1 MKDIGYLMREKR
13 EAWEIALERYQQLL
27 ALEATGNIK
36 SPPMS
41 GMPSG
46 GGDGDKTYK
55 LLDDIERARKRAASL
70 RDDYMMA
77 RNVLLAR
84 LRREFEDPRDFK
96 IIWQYVIECESAQN
110 VSRWND
116 TSVNNVYKLK
126 SKYKKVLKVLE
137 AEKYL

>member
-1 MKDIGYLMREKR
+1 MKDIGHLMREKR
-13 EAWEIALERYQQLL
+13 EAWELALERYQQLL

-84 LRREFEDPRDFK
+84 LRREFEDPRDFRV
-96 IIWQYVIECESAQN
+96 IWQYVIEGESAQN

-116 TSVNNVYKLK
+116 TTVNNVYKLK
-126 SKYKKVLKVLE
+126 CKYKKVLE

>member
-1 MKDIGYLMREKR
+1 MKDIGCLMREKR
-13 EAWEIALERYQQLL
+13 EAWELALERYQQLL

-55 LLDDIERARKRAASL
+55 LLDGIERAKQRAASL
-70 RDDYMMA
+70 RDDYMLA

-84 LRREFEDPRDFK
+84 LRREFEDPRDFR
-96 IIWQYVIECESAQN
+96 IIWQYVIEGESAQN

-116 TSVNNVYKLK
+116 TTVNNVYKLK
-126 SKYKKVLKVLE
+126 SKYKKVLE

>member
-1 MKDIGYLMREKR
+1 MKDIGCLMREKR
-13 EAWEIALERYQQLL
+13 EAWELALERYQQLL
-27 ALEATGNIK
+27 ALEVTGNIK

-55 LLDDIERARKRAASL
+55 LLDDIERARQRAASL
-70 RDDYMMA
+70 RDDYVMA

-96 IIWQYVIECESAQN
+96 IIWQYVIERESAQN

-116 TSVNNVYKLK
+116 TTVNNVYKLK
-126 SKYKKVLKVLE
+126 SKYKKVLE

>member
-1 MKDIGYLMREKR
+1 MKDIVYLMREKR
-13 EAWEIALERYQQLL
+13 EAWELALERYQQLL

-46 GGDGDKTYK
+46 GGDGDKNYK
-55 LLDDIERARKRAASL
+55 LLDDIERARQRAASL

-84 LRREFEDPRDFK
+84 LRREFEDPRDFR
-96 IIWQYVIECESAQN
+96 IIWQYVIEGESAQN

-126 SKYKKVLKVLE
+126 SKYKKVLE

>member
-1 MKDIGYLMREKR
+1 MKDIGCLMREKR
-13 EAWEIALERYQQLL
+13 EAWEMALERYQQLL

-55 LLDDIERARKRAASL
+55 LLDDIERARQRAASL
-70 RDDYMMA
+70 RDEYMLA

-84 LRREFEDPRDFK
+84 LRREFEDPRDFRV
-96 IIWQYVIECESAQN
+96 IWQYVVEGESAQN

-126 SKYKKVLKVLE
+126 SKYKKVLE

>member
-1 MKDIGYLMREKR
+1 MKDIGYLMREKL
-13 EAWEIALERYQQLL
+13 EAWELALERYQQLL

-55 LLDDIERARKRAASL
+55 LLDDIERARQRAASL

-84 LRREFEDPRDFK
+84 LRREFEDPRDFR
-96 IIWQYVIECESAQN
+96 IIWQYVIEGESAQN

-126 SKYKKVLKVLE
+126 SKYKKVLE

>member
-1 MKDIGYLMREKR
+1 MKDIGHLMREKR
-13 EAWEIALERYQQLL
+13 EAWELALERYQRLL

-46 GGDGDKTYK
+46 GVDGDKTYE
-55 LLDDIERARKRAASL
+55 LLDEIERVWQRAVSL
-70 RDDYMMA
+70 RKDYMLA
-77 RNVLLAR
+77 RHVLIAR

-96 IIWQYVIECESAQN
+96 IIWQYVIEGESVQN
-110 VSRWND
+110 VSRWNG
-116 TSVNNVYKLK
+116 TTPNNVYKLK
-126 SKYKKVLKVLE
+126 SKYKKVLE

>member
-1 MKDIGYLMREKR
+1 MKDIGCLMREKR
-13 EAWEIALERYQQLL
+13 EAWELALERYQQLL

-55 LLDDIERARKRAASL
+55 LLDDIERARQRAASL

-84 LRREFEDPRDFK
+84 LRREFEDPRDFR
-96 IIWQYVIECESAQN
+96 IIWQYVIEGESAQN

-126 SKYKKVLKVLE
+126 YKYKKVLE

>member
-1 MKDIGYLMREKR
+1 MKDIGHLMREKR
-13 EAWEIALERYQQLL
+13 EAWELALERYQQLL

-46 GGDGDKTYK
+46 GGDVDKTYK
-55 LLDDIERARKRAASL
+55 LLDDIERARQRAASL
-70 RDDYMMA
+70 RDDYMLA

-84 LRREFEDPRDFK
+84 LRREFEDPRDFR
-96 IIWQYVIECESAQN
+96 IIWQYVIEGESAQN

-126 SKYKKVLKVLE
+126 SKYKKVLE

>member
-1 MKDIGYLMREKR
+1 MKDIGHLMREKR
-13 EAWEIALERYQQLL
+13 EAWELALERYQQLL

-55 LLDDIERARKRAASL
+55 LLDDIERARQRAASL
-70 RDDYMMA
+70 RDDYVMA

-84 LRREFEDPRDFK
+84 LRREFEDPRDFR
-96 IIWQYVIECESAQN
+96 IIWQYVIEGESAQN

-126 SKYKKVLKVLE
+126 FKYKKVLE

>member
-13 EAWEIALERYQQLL
+13 EAWELSLERYQQLL

-36 SPPMS
+36 SPPLS

-55 LLDDIERARKRAASL
+55 LLDDIERARQRAASL
-70 RDDYMMA
+70 LKDYMLA

-84 LRREFEDPRDFK
+84 LRREFADPRDFK
-96 IIWQYVIECESAQN
+96 IIWQYVIEGESVQN

-116 TSVNNVYKLK
+116 VTVNNVYKLK
-126 SKYKKVLKVLE
+126 SKYKKVLE
-137 AEKYL
+137 AEK

>member
-1 MKDIGYLMREKR
+1 MKDIGRLMREKR
-13 EAWEIALERYQQLL
+13 EAWERAKERYQQLL
-27 ALEATGNIK
+27 ALKATGNIK

-55 LLDDIERARKRAASL
+55 LLDDIERAKQRAAFL

-77 RNVLLAR
+77 RNVLLAWI
-84 LRREFEDPRDFK
+84 RREFEDPRDFR
-96 IIWQYVIECESAQN
+96 IIWQYVIEGESAQN

-116 TSVNNVYKLK
+116 TSVNSVYKLK
-126 SKYKKVLKVLE
+126 SKYKKVLE

>member
-1 MKDIGYLMREKR
+1 MKDIGHLMREKR
-13 EAWEIALERYQQLL
+13 KAWEQAEERYEQLL

-55 LLDDIERARKRAASL
+55 LLTDIDA
-70 RDDYMMA
+70 
-77 RNVLLAR
+77 AR
-84 LRREFEDPRDFK
+84 LRAQRLRKEYLWAKAILMMRLRKQFKGPRDFW
-96 IIWQYVIECESAQN
+96 IVWQYVAEGESAQN
-110 VSRWND
+110 VSRWNG
-116 TSVNNVYKLK
+116 TTPNNVYKLK
-126 SKYKKVLKVLE
+126 NKYKKVLE

>member
-1 MKDIGYLMREKR
+1 MKDIGCLMREKQ
-13 EAWEIALERYQQLL
+13 EAWELALERYQQLL

-55 LLDDIERARKRAASL
+55 LLDDIERARQRAASL
-70 RDDYMMA
+70 RDDYMLA

-84 LRREFEDPRDFK
+84 LRREFEDPRDFRV
-96 IIWQYVIECESAQN
+96 IWQYVIEGESAQN

-126 SKYKKVLKVLE
+126 SKYKKVLE

>member
-1 MKDIGYLMREKR
+1 MKDIGHLMREKR
-13 EAWEIALERYQQLL
+13 EAWEMALERYQQLL

-84 LRREFEDPRDFK
+84 LRREFEDPRDFRV
-96 IIWQYVIECESAQN
+96 IWQYVIEGESAQN

-116 TSVNNVYKLK
+116 TTVNNVYKLK
-126 SKYKKVLKVLE
+126 CKYKKVLE

>member
-1 MKDIGYLMREKR
+1 MKDIGRLMREKR
-13 EAWEIALERYQQLL
+13 EAWEMAEERYQQLL

-41 GMPSG
+41 GMPSC

-55 LLDDIERARKRAASL
+55 LLDDIERARQHAAFL
-70 RDDYMMA
+70 RDDYMLA

-84 LRREFEDPRDFK
+84 LRREFEDPCDFK
-96 IIWQYVIECESAQN
+96 IIWQYVIEGESVQN
-110 VSRWND
+110 VSRWNG
-116 TSVNNVYKLK
+116 TTPNNVYKLK
-126 SKYKKVLKVLE
+126 SKYKKVLE

>member
-1 MKDIGYLMREKR
+1 MKDIGHLMREKR
-13 EAWEIALERYQQLL
+13 EAWELALERYQQLL

-70 RDDYMMA
+70 RDDYLMA

-84 LRREFEDPRDFK
+84 LRREFENPRDFK
-96 IIWQYVIECESAQN
+96 IIWQYVVEGESAQN

-126 SKYKKVLKVLE
+126 SKYKKVLE

>member
-13 EAWEIALERYQQLL
+13 EAWEMALERYQQLL
-27 ALEATGNIK
+27 ALEVTGNIK

-55 LLDDIERARKRAASL
+55 LLDDIERARQRAASL

-84 LRREFEDPRDFK
+84 LRREFEDPRDFR
-96 IIWQYVIECESAQN
+96 IIWQYVIEGESAQN

-126 SKYKKVLKVLE
+126 SKYKKVLE

>member
-1 MKDIGYLMREKR
+1 MKDIGCLMREKR
-13 EAWEIALERYQQLL
+13 EAWELALERYQQLL
-27 ALEATGNIK
+27 ALEVTGNIK

-55 LLDDIERARKRAASL
+55 LLDDIERARQRAASL

-96 IIWQYVIECESAQN
+96 IVWQYVIEGESAQN

-116 TSVNNVYKLK
+116 TTVNNVYKLK
-126 SKYKKVLKVLE
+126 YKYKKVLE

>member
-1 MKDIGYLMREKR
+1 MKDIGHLMREKR
-13 EAWEIALERYQQLL
+13 EAWELALERYQQLL
-27 ALEATGNIK
+27 ALEETGNIK

-55 LLDDIERARKRAASL
+55 LLDDIERARQRAASL
-70 RDDYMMA
+70 RDDYMLA

-84 LRREFEDPRDFK
+84 IRREFEDPRDFR
-96 IIWQYVIECESAQN
+96 IIWQYVIEGESAQN

-116 TSVNNVYKLK
+116 TSVNNVYKIK
-126 SKYKKVLKVLE
+126 SKYKKVLE

>member
-1 MKDIGYLMREKR
+1 MKDIGHLMREKR
-13 EAWEIALERYQQLL
+13 EAWELALERYQQLL

-55 LLDDIERARKRAASL
+55 LLDGIERARQRAASL
-70 RDDYMMA
+70 RKDYMLA

-84 LRREFEDPRDFK
+84 LRREFEDPRDFR
-96 IIWQYVIECESAQN
+96 IIWQYVIEGESAQN

-116 TSVNNVYKLK
+116 TTVNNVYKLK
-126 SKYKKVLKVLE
+126 CKYKKVLE

>member
-13 EAWEIALERYQQLL
+13 EAWELSLERYQQLL

-55 LLDDIERARKRAASL
+55 LLDDIERARQRAASL
-70 RDDYMMA
+70 LKDYMLA

-96 IIWQYVIECESAQN
+96 IIWQYVIERESAQN

-126 SKYKKVLKVLE
+126 SKYKKVLE

>member
-1 MKDIGYLMREKR
+1 MKDIGCLMREKR
-13 EAWEIALERYQQLL
+13 EAWELALERYQQLL

-41 GMPSG
+41 GMLSG

-70 RDDYMMA
+70 RDDYMLA

-84 LRREFEDPRDFK
+84 LRREFEDPRDFRV
-96 IIWQYVIECESAQN
+96 IWQYVIEGESAQN

-116 TSVNNVYKLK
+116 TTVNNVYKLK
-126 SKYKKVLKVLE
+126 YKKKSVLE

>member
-1 MKDIGYLMREKR
+1 MKDIGHLMREKR
-13 EAWEIALERYQQLL
+13 EAWELALERYQQLL

-46 GGDGDKTYK
+46 GGDGDQTYK
-55 LLDDIERARKRAASL
+55 LLDDIERARQRAASL
-70 RDDYMMA
+70 RKDYMLA

-84 LRREFEDPRDFK
+84 LRREFEDPRDFRV
-96 IIWQYVIECESAQN
+96 IWQYVIEGESVQN

-116 TSVNNVYKLK
+116 TTVNNVYKLK
-126 SKYKKVLKVLE
+126 SKYKKVLE

>member
-1 MKDIGYLMREKR
+1 MKDIGHLMREKR
-13 EAWEIALERYQQLL
+13 DAWARAKERYEQLL

-55 LLDDIERARKRAASL
+55 LLDDIERARQRAASL
-70 RDDYMMA
+70 LDDYMMA

-84 LRREFEDPRDFK
+84 LRREFEDPRDFR
-96 IIWQYVIECESAQN
+96 IIWQYVIERESAQN

-126 SKYKKVLKVLE
+126 SKYKKVLE

>member
-1 MKDIGYLMREKR
+1 MKDIGCLMREKR
-13 EAWEIALERYQQLL
+13 EAWELALERYQQLL

-46 GGDGDKTYK
+46 GGDGDKTYR
-55 LLDDIERARKRAASL
+55 LLDDIERARQRAASL
-70 RDDYMMA
+70 RDDYMLA

-84 LRREFEDPRDFK
+84 LRREFADPRDFK
-96 IIWQYVIECESAQN
+96 IIWQYVIEGESAQN

-116 TSVNNVYKLK
+116 ITVNNVYKLK
-126 SKYKKVLKVLE
+126 FKYKKVLE

>member
-13 EAWEIALERYQQLL
+13 EAWELALERYQQLL

-55 LLDDIERARKRAASL
+55 LLDDIERARQRAAYL

-84 LRREFEDPRDFK
+84 LRREFEDSRDFR
-96 IIWQYVIECESAQN
+96 IIWQYAIEGESAQN

-126 SKYKKVLKVLE
+126 SKYKKVLE

>member
-1 MKDIGYLMREKR
+1 MKDIGCLMREKR
-13 EAWEIALERYQQLL
+13 EEWELALEHYQQLL

-55 LLDDIERARKRAASL
+55 LLDDIERARQRAASL
-70 RDDYMMA
+70 RKDYMLA

-84 LRREFEDPRDFK
+84 LRREFKDPRDFK
-96 IIWQYVIECESAQN
+96 IIWQYVVEGESAQN

-126 SKYKKVLKVLE
+126 FKYKKVLE

>member
-1 MKDIGYLMREKR
+1 MKDIGCLMREKR
-13 EAWEIALERYQQLL
+13 EAWEMSMERYQQLL

-55 LLDDIERARKRAASL
+55 LLDDIERARQRAASL
-70 RDDYMMA
+70 RKDYMLA
-77 RNVLLAR
+77 RHVLIAR

-96 IIWQYVIECESAQN
+96 IIWQYVIEGESAQN
-110 VSRWND
+110 VSRWNY

-126 SKYKKVLKVLE
+126 SKYKKMLE

>member
-13 EAWEIALERYQQLL
+13 DAWELSLERYQQLL

-55 LLDDIERARKRAASL
+55 LLDDIERARQRAASL
-70 RDDYMMA
+70 RKDYMRA

-96 IIWQYVIECESAQN
+96 IIWQYVIEGESVQN

-116 TSVNNVYKLK
+116 TSANNVYKLK
-126 SKYKKVLKVLE
+126 YKYKKVLE

>member
-1 MKDIGYLMREKR
+1 MKDIGHLMREKR
-13 EAWEIALERYQQLL
+13 EAWELALERYQQLL

-84 LRREFEDPRDFK
+84 LRREFEDPRDFRV
-96 IIWQYVIECESAQN
+96 IWQYVIEGESAQN

-116 TSVNNVYKLK
+116 TTVNNVYKLK
-126 SKYKKVLKVLE
+126 SKYKKVLE

>member
-1 MKDIGYLMREKR
+1 MKDIGQLMREKR
-13 EAWEIALERYQQLL
+13 EAWEMALERYQQLI

-46 GGDGDKTYK
+46 GWDGDKTYK
-55 LLDDIERARKRAASL
+55 LLDDIERARQRAASL
-70 RDDYMMA
+70 RKDYMLA
-77 RNVLLAR
+77 RHVLIAR

-126 SKYKKVLKVLE
+126 SKYKKVLE

>member
-1 MKDIGYLMREKR
+1 MKDIGHLMREKR
-13 EAWEIALERYQQLL
+13 EAWERAKERYQQLL

-55 LLDDIERARKRAASL
+55 LLADIDA
-70 RDDYMMA
+70 
-77 RNVLLAR
+77 AR
-84 LRREFEDPRDFK
+84 LSAQRLRKEYLRAKSILMTRLRKQFEDPRDFW
-96 IIWQYVIECESAQN
+96 IIWQYVVEGESVQN

-116 TSVNNVYKLK
+116 TTPNNVYKLK
-126 SKYKKVLKVLE
+126 NKYKKVLE
-137 AEKYL
+137 AEKNL

>member
-1 MKDIGYLMREKR
+1 MKDIGHLMREKR
-13 EAWEIALERYQQLL
+13 EAWEQAEERYEQLL

-55 LLDDIERARKRAASL
+55 LLTDIDA
-70 RDDYMMA
+70 
-77 RNVLLAR
+77 AR
-84 LRREFEDPRDFK
+84 LRAQRLRKEYLWAKAILMMRLRKQFKEPRDFW
-96 IIWQYVIECESAQN
+96 IVWQYVAEGESAQN
-110 VSRWND
+110 VSRWNG
-116 TSVNNVYKLK
+116 TTPNNVYKLK
-126 SKYKKVLKVLE
+126 NKYKKVLE

>member
-1 MKDIGYLMREKR
+1 MKDIGRLMREKR
-13 EAWEIALERYQQLL
+13 EAWELALERYQQLL

-41 GMPSG
+41 GIPSG

-70 RDDYMMA
+70 RDDYLMA

-84 LRREFEDPRDFK
+84 LRREFENPRDFK
-96 IIWQYVIECESAQN
+96 IVWQYVIEGESAQN

-116 TSVNNVYKLK
+116 TSANNVYKLK
-126 SKYKKVLKVLE
+126 SKYKKVLE

>member
-1 MKDIGYLMREKR
+1 MKDIGQLMREKR
-13 EAWEIALERYQQLL
+13 EAWELALERYQQQL

-55 LLDDIERARKRAASL
+55 LLDDIERAKQRAASL
-70 RDDYMMA
+70 RKDYMLA

-84 LRREFEDPRDFK
+84 LRREFEDPRDFR
-96 IIWQYVIECESAQN
+96 IIWQYVIEGESAQN

-126 SKYKKVLKVLE
+126 SKYKKVLE

>member
-1 MKDIGYLMREKR
+1 MKDIGCLMREKR
-13 EAWEIALERYQQLL
+13 EAWELALERYQQLL

-41 GMPSG
+41 GMPTG

-55 LLDDIERARKRAASL
+55 LLDDIERARQRAASL
-70 RDDYMMA
+70 RKDYMMA

-84 LRREFEDPRDFK
+84 LRREFEDPRDFR
-96 IIWQYVIECESAQN
+96 IIWQYVIEGESAQN
-110 VSRWND
+110 VSRWNA

-126 SKYKKVLKVLE
+126 SKYKKVLE